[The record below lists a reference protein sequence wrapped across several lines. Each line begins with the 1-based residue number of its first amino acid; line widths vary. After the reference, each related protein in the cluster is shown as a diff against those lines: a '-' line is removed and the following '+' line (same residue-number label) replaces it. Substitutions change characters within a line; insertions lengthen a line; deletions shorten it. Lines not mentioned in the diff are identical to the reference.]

1 MLKVFTIILIAVTFS
16 SCKTYQASSDFDKKV
31 DYSRFKTF
39 EFYTDSTMKLQ
50 FNSLDQSRMI
60 AAVESEL
67 KAKGLKR
74 NANPDLFVNV
84 LKLSKEETRPSAGY
98 IGGGY
103 VYDYQTSGFQ
113 WRDSQWSLNAG
124 IEKKKE
130 NTIVIDLINPL
141 TKDQVWHGEL
151 QNIKLENNGNREEMI
166 SKAIK
171 KILAQY
177 PPDSSIQ

>member
-1 MLKVFTIILIAVTFS
+1 M
-16 SCKTYQASSDFDKKV
+16 
-31 DYSRFKTF
+31 
-39 EFYTDSTMKLQ
+39 
-50 FNSLDQSRMI
+50 
-60 AAVESEL
+60 
-67 KAKGLKR
+67 
-74 NANPDLFVNV
+74 
-84 LKLSKEETRPSAGY
+84 
-98 IGGGY
+98 
-103 VYDYQTSGFQ
+103 
-113 WRDSQWSLNAG
+113 
-124 IEKKKE
+124 E